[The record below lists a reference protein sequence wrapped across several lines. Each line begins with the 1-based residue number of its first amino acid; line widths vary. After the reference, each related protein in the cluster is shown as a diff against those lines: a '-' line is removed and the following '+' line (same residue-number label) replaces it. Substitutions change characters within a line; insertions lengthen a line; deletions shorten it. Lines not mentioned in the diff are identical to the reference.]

1 MARRRDR
8 GPGSPGSV
16 PWHSAAAPRV
26 PSKTTMLVIS
36 AALFAVILV
45 LKLVVTKPGWGF
57 PLLYDIPVA
66 LLALT
71 YGVRGGLIAA
81 AVGMVLFAIG
91 DVTGDISSN
100 AAGYLS
106 RALTFFVLG
115 GLLGLY
121 ADRLRQADRVAR
133 RLAAIVEQTDDA
145 VVVAK
150 PDGTITEWN
159 EGAQRLFGYSARDA
173 VGSSLQRLV
182 PRELE
187 DEETRVFGRVVAGE
201 ALAQYETVRV
211 REDDT
216 RVDVA
221 LTATPLRDEGGAIVA
236 VGSIVRDI
244 TDRKRSEARR
254 KGAERDLARSN
265 LELEQ
270 YAYVASHDLQEPLRS
285 IGGFAQLLE
294 QRYGDQLDDDGRRFI
309 GFITKGVARMQALIA
324 DLLSYSRSGQG
335 ALRAQ
340 RVDTGEL
347 VHETLSSLD
356 AAVRDAAAEIDVGKL
371 PVVEADRAALA
382 QLFGNLLSNALK
394 FTDGRRPPRVD
405 VTAARDGESWRFTVA
420 DNGLGID
427 PKHADRVFGMF
438 ERLHGEDQYG
448 GTGVGLAICKRIVE
462 RHGGRIW
469 CEPVRTGGTAFHFT
483 LPAE

>member
-1 MARRRDR
+1 
-8 GPGSPGSV
+8 
-16 PWHSAAAPRV
+16 
-26 PSKTTMLVIS
+26 MLVIS
-36 AALFAVILV
+36 ALLFAVILV
-45 LKLVVTKPGWGF
+45 LKLVVTEPGWGF

-121 ADRLRQADRVAR
+121 ADRLRHADRVAR

-145 VVVAK
+145 VVVAQ

-159 EGAQRLFGYSARDA
+159 AGAEHLFGHSARDA
-173 VGSSLQRLV
+173 VGTSLHRLV

-187 DEETRVFGRVVAGE
+187 DEDSRVFDAIVAGE
-201 ALAQYETVRV
+201 AVAQYESVR
-211 REDDT
+211 RRKDGT
-216 RVDVA
+216 RVEVA
-221 LTATPLRDEGGAIVA
+221 LTATPLRDESGAIVA
-236 VGSIVRDI
+236 VGSIVRNI
-244 TDRKRSEARR
+244 TDRKRSEAQR
-254 KGAERDLARSN
+254 KEAERDLARSN
-265 LELEQ
+265 FELEQ

-294 QRYGDQLDDDGRRFI
+294 ERYGDQLDDDGRRFI
-309 GFITKGVARMQALIA
+309 GFVTKGVARMQALIA
-324 DLLSYSRSGQG
+324 DLLRYSRSGQA

-340 RVDTGEL
+340 RVDTTEL
-347 VHETLSSLD
+347 VNETLSSLD
-356 AAVRDAAAEIDVGKL
+356 AAVRDAGAEIDVGKL

-405 VTAARDGESWRFTVA
+405 VTAARDDGSWRFTVA

-438 ERLHGEDQYG
+438 ERLHGEDQYS
-448 GTGVGLAICKRIVE
+448 GTGIGLAICKRIVE

-469 CEPVRTGGTAFHFT
+469 CEPVRAGGTAFHFT

>member
-1 MARRRDR
+1 
-8 GPGSPGSV
+8 
-16 PWHSAAAPRV
+16 
-26 PSKTTMLVIS
+26 MLVIS
-36 AALFAVILV
+36 AVLFAVILV
-45 LKLVVTKPGWGF
+45 LKLAVTEPGWGF

-133 RLAAIVEQTDDA
+133 RLAAIVEQTHDA
-145 VVVAK
+145 VVVARR
-150 PDGTITEWN
+150 DGTITEWN
-159 EGAQRLFGYSARDA
+159 EGAERLFGHSARDA
-173 VGSSLQRLV
+173 VGSSVDRLL
-182 PRELE
+182 PRELK
-187 DEETRVFGRVVAGE
+187 DEETRVLERIVAGE
-201 ALAQYETVRV
+201 ALAQYETVRL
-211 REDDT
+211 REDGT

-221 LTATPLRDEGGAIVA
+221 LTATPLRDESGTIVA

-244 TDRKRSEARR
+244 TDRKRSEAQR

-285 IGGFAQLLE
+285 IAGFAQLLE
-294 QRYGDQLDDDGRRFI
+294 ERYGNQLDDDGRRFI

-324 DLLSYSRSGQG
+324 DLLSYSRSGQA

-356 AAVRDAAAEIDVGKL
+356 AAVRDAGAEIDVGKL

-405 VTAARDGESWRFTVA
+405 VSAARDEGSWRFTVA

-427 PKHADRVFGMF
+427 AKHADRVFGMF

-448 GTGVGLAICKRIVE
+448 GTGIGLAICKRIVE

-469 CEPVRTGGTAFHFT
+469 CEPVQTGGTAFHFT

>member
-1 MARRRDR
+1 
-8 GPGSPGSV
+8 
-16 PWHSAAAPRV
+16 
-26 PSKTTMLVIS
+26 MLVIS
-36 AALFAVILV
+36 AVLFAVILA
-45 LKLVVTKPGWGF
+45 LKLVVTEPGWGF

-71 YGVRGGLIAA
+71 FGVRGGLIAA
-81 AVGMVLFAIG
+81 AVGMVLFAVG

-145 VVVAK
+145 VVVAQ

-159 EGAQRLFGYSARDA
+159 GGAEQLFGYSARDA
-173 VGSSLQRLV
+173 IGSSLHRMV

-187 DEETRVFGRVVAGE
+187 DEETRVFGRIVAGE

-211 REDDT
+211 RKDDT

-236 VGSIVRDI
+236 VGSIVHDI
-244 TDRKRSEARR
+244 TDGKRSEAQR

-270 YAYVASHDLQEPLRS
+270 YAYVASHDLQEPLRMVAS
-285 IGGFAQLLE
+285 YTQLLAR
-294 QRYGDQLDDDGRRFI
+294 RYGGKLDEDADEFI
-309 GFITKGVARMQALIA
+309 GFAVDGVARMQALIA

-347 VHETLSSLD
+347 VRETLSSLD
-356 AAVRDAAAEIDVGKL
+356 AAVRDAGAEVEVGKL
-371 PVVEADRAALA
+371 PVVDADRAALA

-394 FTDGRRPPRVD
+394 FTDGRRPPHVD
-405 VTAARDGESWRFTVA
+405 VIAARDDESWRFTVA

-427 PKHADRVFGMF
+427 PKHAVRVFGMF
-438 ERLHGEDQYG
+438 ERLHSEDQYG
-448 GTGVGLAICKRIVE
+448 GTGIGLAICKRIVE

-469 CEPVRTGGTAFHFT
+469 CEPAQTGGTAFHFT
-483 LPAE
+483 LPTA